1 MTSSLHF
8 FNAVTTSP
16 STTRRKFSS
25 LAITV
30 KNSHLEE
37 TMPLVEESP
46 FRQAVDMCV
55 TREPELWDP
64 MSPAFEA
71 QGLFALLEN
80 GNTVDDIRRL
90 IEVPADVQASL
101 RAFIR
106 SYPEESF
113 EIEYMLSFRQRVAQE
128 FERIIAMVETT
139 N

>member
-1 MTSSLHF
+1 
-8 FNAVTTSP
+8 
-16 STTRRKFSS
+16 
-25 LAITV
+25 
-30 KNSHLEE
+30 
-37 TMPLVEESP
+37 MPLVEEPLFGQS
-46 FRQAVDMCV
+46 VDICA

-90 IEVPADVQASL
+90 IEVPPDVEASL

-113 EIEYMLSFRQRVAQE
+113 EIAYMLSFRQKVALE
-128 FERIIAMVETT
+128 FERILAMVGTA

>member
-1 MTSSLHF
+1 MTSYLHF
-8 FNAVTTSP
+8 FNGVRTSP
-16 STTRRKFSS
+16 NTTRRKFCS
-25 LAITV
+25 LAITA

-37 TMPLVEESP
+37 AMPLVEESP
-46 FRQAVDMCV
+46 FGQAVDICV
-55 TREPELWDP
+55 KREPELWDP

-90 IEVPADVQASL
+90 IEVPPDVEASL
-101 RAFIR
+101 RAFVR

-113 EIEYMLSFRQRVAQE
+113 EIEYMLSFRQKVAQE
-128 FERIIAMVETT
+128 FERIVAMVETT

>member
-1 MTSSLHF
+1 
-8 FNAVTTSP
+8 
-16 STTRRKFSS
+16 
-25 LAITV
+25 
-30 KNSHLEE
+30 
-37 TMPLVEESP
+37 MPLVEESP
-46 FRQAVDMCV
+46 FGQAVDICV

-90 IEVPADVQASL
+90 IEVPPDVEASL

-106 SYPEESF
+106 SCPEESF
-113 EIEYMLSFRQRVAQE
+113 EIAYMLSFRQKVALE
-128 FERIIAMVETT
+128 FERILAMVGTA

>member
-1 MTSSLHF
+1 
-8 FNAVTTSP
+8 
-16 STTRRKFSS
+16 
-25 LAITV
+25 
-30 KNSHLEE
+30 
-37 TMPLVEESP
+37 MPLIEESP
-46 FRQAVDMCV
+46 FGQAVDIWL

-64 MSPAFEA
+64 MSATFEA

-90 IEVPADVQASL
+90 IEVPADVEASL

-113 EIEYMLSFRQRVAQE
+113 EIEYMLSFRQKVAQE
-128 FERIIAMVETT
+128 FERIVAMVDTT

>member
-1 MTSSLHF
+1 
-8 FNAVTTSP
+8 
-16 STTRRKFSS
+16 
-25 LAITV
+25 
-30 KNSHLEE
+30 
-37 TMPLVEESP
+37 MPLGEESP
-46 FRQAVDMCV
+46 FGQAVDICM

-80 GNTVDDIRRL
+80 GDTVDDIRRL
-90 IEVPADVQASL
+90 IEVPHDVEASL

-113 EIEYMLSFRQRVAQE
+113 EIAYILSFRQKVALE
-128 FERIIAMVETT
+128 FERILAMVGTA

>member
-1 MTSSLHF
+1 
-8 FNAVTTSP
+8 
-16 STTRRKFSS
+16 
-25 LAITV
+25 
-30 KNSHLEE
+30 
-37 TMPLVEESP
+37 MPLAEEP
-46 FRQAVDMCV
+46 LFGQAVDICV

-64 MSPAFEA
+64 TSPAFEA

-90 IEVPADVQASL
+90 IEVPPDVEASL

-113 EIEYMLSFRQRVAQE
+113 EIAYMLSFRQKVALE
-128 FERIIAMVETT
+128 FERILAMVGTT

>member
-1 MTSSLHF
+1 
-8 FNAVTTSP
+8 
-16 STTRRKFSS
+16 
-25 LAITV
+25 
-30 KNSHLEE
+30 
-37 TMPLVEESP
+37 MPLVEEP
-46 FRQAVDMCV
+46 LFGQAVDICV

-90 IEVPADVQASL
+90 IEVPPDVEASL

-106 SYPEESF
+106 SYPDESF
-113 EIEYMLSFRQRVAQE
+113 EIEYMLSFRQKVALE
-128 FERIIAMVETT
+128 FERILAMVGTA

>member
-1 MTSSLHF
+1 
-8 FNAVTTSP
+8 
-16 STTRRKFSS
+16 
-25 LAITV
+25 
-30 KNSHLEE
+30 
-37 TMPLVEESP
+37 MPLVEEPLFGQSL
-46 FRQAVDMCV
+46 DICV

-90 IEVPADVQASL
+90 IEVPPDVEASL

-113 EIEYMLSFRQRVAQE
+113 EIEYMLSFRQKVAKE
-128 FERIIAMVETT
+128 FERILAMVGTA

>member
-1 MTSSLHF
+1 
-8 FNAVTTSP
+8 
-16 STTRRKFSS
+16 
-25 LAITV
+25 
-30 KNSHLEE
+30 
-37 TMPLVEESP
+37 MPLAEEP
-46 FRQAVDMCV
+46 LFGQAVDICV

-64 MSPAFEA
+64 TSPAFEA

-90 IEVPADVQASL
+90 IAVPPDVEASL

-113 EIEYMLSFRQRVAQE
+113 EIAYMLSFRQKVALE
-128 FERIIAMVETT
+128 FERILAMVGTA

>member
-1 MTSSLHF
+1 
-8 FNAVTTSP
+8 
-16 STTRRKFSS
+16 
-25 LAITV
+25 
-30 KNSHLEE
+30 
-37 TMPLVEESP
+37 MPLVEESP

-101 RAFIR
+101 RAFIC

-113 EIEYMLSFRQRVAQE
+113 EIAYMLSFRQKVALE
-128 FERIIAMVETT
+128 FERILAMVGTA